1 MISDEQRKNPGILPF
16 EGHWPQIDNT
26 AFVAPGAQVIGMV
39 EMGPEASV
47 WYNCVLRGDEEKI
60 HLGSRSNIQD
70 GSVVHTTTGLADTWI
85 GDDVLIGHMCIIH
98 GCRLEDRAFIGM
110 GATILDNAVVE
121 SDAML
126 AAGALLTPG
135 KVVPS
140 GQLWAGRPA
149 KFMRDLTPTD
159 LENNS
164 KSVAEYV
171 RLSWAHRASLAERD
185 RGHPGHRHDR

>member
-1 MISDEQRKNPGILPF
+1 MTSRTENNPGILPF
-16 EGHWPQIDNT
+16 EDHLPRIDST
-26 AFVAPGAQVIGMV
+26 AFIAPGAYVIGDV
-39 EMGPEASV
+39 EIGAEASV
-47 WYNCVLRGDEEKI
+47 WYNCVLRGDEETI
-60 HLGSRSNIQD
+60 RLGARSNIQD
-70 GSVVHTTTGLADTWI
+70 GSIVHTTTGLADTWI

-135 KVVPS
+135 KRIPS

-149 KFMRDLTPTD
+149 KFMRELTEAD
-159 LENNS
+159 LEANA
-164 KSVAEYV
+164 KSVEEYV
-171 RLSWAHRASLAERD
+171 RLGRAHRATLAR
-185 RGHPGHRHDR
+185 